1 MHTVFSSSA
10 TTSSLLAAALRK
22 AQRCNSENTISSP
35 ELQALMKPAAPPLPV
50 RGLSFSLSSDSGSQN
65 NSTTTPTPSVTES
78 PRGPLPAPPNVDTK
92 ENDAPQ
98 KSDPDTAKS
107 VSQQAPPQ
115 TVKVVFKTPFLGVQ
129 FKWEEKNSCCV
140 LHKFANVRMNGYLCK
155 LQLIYVLYLW
165 FS

>member
-22 AQRCNSENTISSP
+22 AQRCNSEHTISSP

-50 RGLSFSLSSDSGSQN
+50 RGLSFSLSSDSG
-65 NSTTTPTPSVTES
+65 TPTPSATES
-78 PRGPLPAPPNVDTK
+78 PRGPQPQTPIVDTK
-92 ENDAPQ
+92 EDDAPQ
-98 KSDPDTAKS
+98 KSDQDTAKS

-115 TVKVVFKTPFLGVQ
+115 TIKVVFKTPFLGVQ

-140 LHKFANVRMNGYLCK
+140 LHKFANVRTNGYLCK
-155 LQLIYVLYLW
+155 LQFIYVLYFMVQL
-165 FS
+165 SGYM